1 MADCPLNKS
10 MSFYLCALGP
20 DCQTI
25 SHCDSS
31 ELYAAYS
38 FHISERLVSSSELNY
53 DLFTGNHGAFLSQ
66 LQVSLLLGIIAN
78 QISLDNCVDL

>member
-1 MADCPLNKS
+1 

-31 ELYAAYS
+31 ELYAAY
-38 FHISERLVSSSELNY
+38 
-53 DLFTGNHGAFLSQ
+53 AFLITEHFVKNSGLSYDVFTDNHSAFLKQ
-66 LQVSLLLGIIAN
+66 LQVC
-78 QISLDNCVDL
+78 CVFTLFDF